1 MQARPDPPALALPR
15 WEPSLALER
24 LPPPPAPPVVVAQEK
39 EEPDWL
45 GRLEFADEPAP
56 PAPPPPP
63 PPEEPAKKRQTTA
76 ASKRRPPI
84 GGSLLKADG
93 TSEPSMVGML

>member
-1 MQARPDPPALALPR
+1 MGLVQ
-15 WEPSLALER
+15 
-24 LPPPPAPPVVVAQEK
+24 PVAE

-45 GRLEFADEPAP
+45 GRLEFADEDP
-56 PAPPPPP
+56 PAVPVV
-63 PPEEPAKKRQTTA
+63 EEPPAKKPATGA
-76 ASKRRPPI
+76 AAGGKAAGKRKAI